1 MRILLLEDEPAIRVA
16 MKRGLKRAGHEVGV
30 AANLSEAKELALEF
44 RPEFLLS
51 DLKLPDGTGLQ
62 LAEELAIPFI
72 LMSGY
77 ADFDDAVA
85 AIRLGCVDFFTKP
98 VAIDDITSRLE
109 KLSVEERHG
118 PSHVCID
125 PGHVAGALTVI
136 EAQPHAFVQEELLVQ
151 RCVWADQDQAR
162 KEFDKLNL
170 DDMHE
175 RQLAA
180 ELMQSTTAGDLV
192 LNKSATRLRLWLSN
206 AQALN
211 AAGQEDRLQFLQTTA
226 DTYICRENGVYVE
239 YVHAS

>member
-30 AANLSEAKELALEF
+30 SANLSEAKELALEF

-98 VAIDDITSRLE
+98 VAIESITGRLE
-109 KLSVEERHG
+109 KLSFEERTG
-118 PSHVCID
+118 PSHLCID
-125 PGHVAGALTVI
+125 PGQSAGALTLI
-136 EAQPHAFVQEELLVQ
+136 ESQAHGFVQQELVVQ
-151 RCVWADQDQAR
+151 RCAWSDQEQAR
-162 KEFDKLNL
+162 KEFEKLDL
-170 DDMHE
+170 EDVRE

-180 ELMQSTTAGDLV
+180 ELMQSAEAGDLV
-192 LNKSATRLRLWLSN
+192 MNKSASSLRLWLSN
-206 AQALN
+206 AAAL
-211 AAGQEDRLQFLQTTA
+211 GSDLQQDRLQFLQQTA